1 MEILEIPIFIGLLG
15 NFLLGILVLA
25 KNRRGHINRAFF
37 IFALLTT
44 FWILPNFLA
53 GIFPSPIWVK
63 MGYGIG
69 VLVPLSALEWI
80 ASICEVEIKKL
91 IKYFLIFIGLLLSFL
106 AWVSNFII
114 GNITRVYLGGFE
126 GKIGSLFN
134 LYWLYITAILVF
146 IIYILSSQYTKSKGV
161 KKLQITYILL
171 GAGIYIFIVVM
182 VDFILPLFGIKTFI
196 PLDSPSSL
204 FFVFFT
210 ALAITRYHLFG
221 IEVILTELMVGV
233 IGILLIVQIFMAP
246 ALWWKIVNG
255 IIFALFCISGWL
267 LIRYTFREIKRREE
281 LEKISRAKSEF
292 ISITSHQLRTPLTAI
307 KGYISMILE
316 GTYGEVSERI
326 KKVLENVFKA
336 NERMIKLTNAF
347 LDVSKIELGTLELKK
362 EPSQIENLI
371 SEVISE
377 IEIEAKSKNLYLE
390 FEKPKVP
397 LPKILI
403 DREKIKEV
411 LSNLIDNAVKYT
423 PKGGVKIQCKMANS
437 RAIIVEVR
445 DTGAGMTK
453 EEISRLFESFSR
465 GSAGQRFWTEGAGL
479 GLYVAKKI
487 VELHKGKIWAES
499 AGKGKGS
506 TFFVELPIT

>member
-1 MEILEIPIFIGLLG
+1 INQIFLGICLATLIWLGGLLIILKFPLTFSLFG
-15 NFLLGILVLA
+15 GRVAFAGASLIPLFFLLFSFNFPRQKKINPFILYFICFVGMFFFFATLFTHLVVKSNVEKIAPLGISA
-25 KNRRGHINRAFF
+25 KF
-37 IFALLTT
+37 
-44 FWILPNFLA
+44 
-53 GIFPSPIWVK
+53 
-63 MGYGIG
+63 G
-69 VLVPLSALEWI
+69 VLYTPFGI
-80 ASICEVEIKKL
+80 
-91 IKYFLIFIGLLLSFL
+91 YFLIFLL
-106 AWVSNFII
+106 WGVQNFIYQLRSTKVPLER
-114 GNITRVYLGGFE
+114 NQVYLF
-126 GKIGSLFN
+126 
-134 LYWLYITAILVF
+134 
-146 IIYILSSQYTKSKGV
+146 
-161 KKLQITYILL
+161 LL
-171 GAGIYIFIVVM
+171 GTA
-182 VDFILPLFGIKTFI
+182 L
-196 PLDSPSSL
+196 SL
-204 FFVFFT
+204 FFGSLPNLVIPLFFRIYGYSQLGPFATIFFIFFT

-453 EEISRLFESFSR
+453 EEISKLFESFSR